1 MSHPW
6 VYKPEMSWNE
16 PMTATI
22 KIAHWTFSP
31 ETGQLVN
38 GADSTRLEHRAAALL
53 DLLAQEPGRLVS
65 HAEIIEI
72 VWDGRSVSPNSV
84 AVVISDLR
92 RALGDDPK
100 APKFVETLPKRG
112 YRLVAETSDAAG
124 VVTPSDAGKPATR
137 RRTPILALAALPLIA
152 LLVLIVGRIFPGAPA
167 GAGVEPVRVTVVA
180 AVNET
185 GDVQYGPLTASVT
198 ELLSVQL
205 AQHETLKLSPD
216 ANASV
221 VVTGKLILWDGHP
234 SMSIYAQ
241 SVETGDVIWS
251 GMASGPETMLP
262 RQVRH
267 EITEFAEF
275 AGQTDPDG

>member
-1 MSHPW
+1 MSHLS
-6 VYKPEMSWNE
+6 VYKPDMTRDE

-22 KIAHWTFSP
+22 KIAQWTFSP
-31 ETGQLVN
+31 ETGQLEN
-38 GADSTRLEHRAAALL
+38 GVDSTRLEHRAAALL
-53 DLLAQEPGRLVS
+53 DLLAREPGRLVS
-65 HAEIIEI
+65 HAEIIDN

-112 YRLVAETSDAAG
+112 YRLVAETSGAAPSSRPTDTET
-124 VVTPSDAGKPATR
+124 VTARPR
-137 RRTPILALAALPLIA
+137 VPILALAALPLIA
-152 LLVLIVGRIFPGAPA
+152 VMIFFVGRVFPAAPA
-167 GAGVEPVRVTVVA
+167 GAGVEPVRVTVSA

-185 GDVQYGPLTASVT
+185 GDAQYDPLTASVT

-205 AQHETLKLSPD
+205 AQHDSLKLSPST
-216 ANASV
+216 NASII
-221 VVTGKLILWDGHP
+221 VTGKLILWDGHP

-241 SVETGDVIWS
+241 SAETGDVIWS